1 MKEIA
6 VYTDGGCHGNP
17 GPGGWAYV
25 LVLDSAKQTG
35 SGAESNTT
43 NNRMELTAVIESF
56 RTVMRQRLQTERIV
70 VHTDSKYVKNG
81 ITTWI
86 HSWLAN
92 GWKTAAKKPVK
103 NQDLWIRLHELSE
116 IIQPRWL
123 WVKGHSG
130 DEVNELCDTLVQQA
144 IASAGSG

>member
-1 MKEIA
+1 M
-6 VYTDGGCHGNP
+6 
-17 GPGGWAYV
+17 